1 MAKRG
6 AAAEAEVAAV
16 DFSQGDSLMV
26 DFSSTEDLGERDVL
40 PRAFYPCVITENEF
54 TYSQSK
60 GTPMWTLALE
70 VRDGEYAGRKLYTH
84 LVMAGKGLPF
94 TKRTLARIAPE
105 LLESAFNPEDAD
117 VIASMLGKNVRAK
130 VTVGVY
136 DGEKTNSVRD
146 LYADEGDDGFGG

>member
-1 MAKRG
+1 MARNK
-6 AAAEAEVAAV
+6 AAEEAPAPV

-26 DFSSTEDLGERDVL
+26 DFSGTEDLGEREVL
-40 PRAFYPCVITENEF
+40 PRAFYPCVISECEF

-60 GTPMWTLALE
+60 GTPMWTLTLE
-70 VRDGEYAGRKLYTH
+70 IRDGEYAGRKLYSH

-105 LLESAFNPEDAD
+105 LLESAFDPEDAD
-117 VIASMLGKNVRAK
+117 IIATMLGKDVRAK
-130 VTVGVY
+130 VTVGTY

-146 LYADEGDDGFGG
+146 LYADSGDGSFV